1 MAAAAVASASVDTP
15 ATSTSTSPEPL
26 KHAPSYV
33 FQNEVDKQTPHV
45 IKGDGIRI
53 TVEDPATGE
62 TSVLIDAMTGAA
74 VGALGWGDK
83 EVAKYISEAAEKCN
97 YSYPVYLGNKN
108 AEDLSKFYIENSY
121 PGAFAAGVWVGSG
134 SEANENAMKL
144 MHQYYLEKGMPQ
156 KTKFIS
162 RAISYHGFTIA
173 TLSIG
178 GNGRQRAI
186 KNMLMPDSQCLKTD
200 VCFPFRFKPK
210 EQSMEDYVA
219 EKIDNLEKL
228 ILKEGPETIAGLII
242 ETLPGS
248 SIGTAP
254 PPPGYLP
261 ALRKLCN
268 KYDILFHLD
277 EVMCGTGRCN
287 PNGKLNCWENYLQP
301 GEGPDIQTVG
311 KTLGSG
317 YITIAGILVSP
328 KVKDTFLNG
337 SGLVLGAHTYS
348 SHSFNCYVALK
359 IQERIKE
366 LGLTK
371 NVFDM
376 GNYMGEKFKT
386 DLLPYNQM
394 TVDVRG
400 IGGFWSIE
408 FAKSKESL
416 EPFDPKINVALMVQ
430 KKCIANGLTVMAGNG
445 CMGLVGDHI
454 LLAPSFIITKEDVDE
469 IVAIAT
475 KSINEVTEDLIA
487 QGIL

>member
-1 MAAAAVASASVDTP
+1 MAAAAVETP
-15 ATSTSTSPEPL
+15 ATSTSGSPEPI
-26 KHAPSYV
+26 KQASSYV
-33 FQNEVDKQTPHV
+33 FQNEVDKIAPHV
-45 IKGDGIRI
+45 IKGDGIRLTI
-53 TVEDPATGE
+53 EDPTTGE

-74 VGALGWGDK
+74 VGALGWGDE
-83 EVAKYISEAAEKCN
+83 EVIKYINEAAQDCH
-97 YSYPVYLGNKN
+97 YSYQVYLGNKN
-108 AEDLSKFYIENSY
+108 AQNLSKFYIDNSY
-121 PGAFAAGVWVGSG
+121 PGAFAAGLWVGSG

-144 MHQYYLEKGMPQ
+144 MHQYFLEKNMPK

-162 RAISYHGFTIA
+162 RAISYHGFSIA

-178 GNGRQRAI
+178 GNPRQRAM
-186 KNMLMPDSQCLKTD
+186 KNMLMTEDQCLKTD

-210 EQSMEDYVA
+210 DQSMDDYVQA
-219 EKIDNLEKL
+219 LADNLEKL

-261 ALRKLCN
+261 ALRKICN

-317 YITIAGILVSP
+317 YVTIAGILISP
-328 KVKDTFLNG
+328 KMKETFLQG
-337 SGLVLGAHTYS
+337 SGFVNGAHTYAG
-348 SHSFNCYVALK
+348 HSFNCYVALK

-366 LGLTK
+366 MGLTK
-371 NVFDM
+371 NIFEM
-376 GNYMGEKFKT
+376 GNYLGKKFQT
-386 DLLPYNQM
+386 ELLPNNQM

-416 EPFDPKINVALMVQ
+416 ECFDPKINVASRIQ

-445 CMGLVGDHI
+445 CAGLVGDHI
-454 LLAPSFIITKEDVDE
+454 MFAPSYIVTKDDIDE
-469 IVAIAT
+469 IVARAS
-475 KSINEVTEDLIA
+475 KSINEVTEELIA
-487 QGIL
+487 EGVL